1 MATITSFLSKLKGG
15 GARANQ
21 FRVIMPFPGFAA
33 QGGETES
40 MSFLCKTTSLP
51 ASTIAATPINFR
63 GRIINIA
70 GERTFATW
78 STTILND
85 TDFLV
90 RNAIER
96 WMNGI
101 NDLETNTGLVNVS
114 DYTADLRVEQLD
126 RADNI
131 LKRYI
136 IRNCWPTIL
145 APVELSYDTVS
156 DIETFDVTWRYTSFT
171 ASDI

>member
-1 MATITSFLSKLKGG
+1 M
-15 GARANQ
+15 
-21 FRVIMPFPGFAA
+21 
-33 QGGETES
+33 
-40 MSFLCKTTSLP
+40 
-51 ASTIAATPINFR
+51 
-63 GRIINIA
+63 
-70 GERTFATW
+70 
-78 STTILND
+78 
-85 TDFLV
+85 V
-90 RNAIER
+90 RNAMER

-145 APVELSYDTVS
+145 APVDLSYDTVS